1 MDAMLQFLQENW
13 QWLFAL
19 GCLAFYF
26 YDKKKGNG
34 APDNKIEEIGA
45 KAEEIIKEKVDA
57 FVNDVEE
64 EALDALEEKL
74 DDAAEQAL
82 EKVVEVIEEVV
93 KAPEPPKEPS
103 PFSPR
108 NGYPNPVKTGKSR
121 LCPCGS
127 GKKYRGCHSQYWK
140 PE

>member
-64 EALDALEEKL
+64 EAQKELITE
-74 DDAAEQAL
+74 
-82 EKVVEVIEEVV
+82 
-93 KAPEPPKEPS
+93 PKEKEI
-103 PFSPR
+103 R
-108 NGYPNPVKTGKSR
+108 TKSTMSWDTFKQEKKK
-121 LCPCGS
+121 S
-127 GKKYRGCHSQYWK
+127 GMEKIIV
-140 PE
+140 

>member
-1 MDAMLQFLQENW
+1 MDAVLQFLQENW

-26 YDKKKGNG
+26 YDKKKGNDT
-34 APDNKIEEIGA
+34 PDNKIEEIGA
-45 KAEEIIKEKVDA
+45 KAEEIIKEKVDE
-57 FVNDVEE
+57 FVDDVEE

-82 EKVVEVIEEVV
+82 EKVVEVIAEAV
-93 KAPEPPKEPS
+93 KPPEPQKEPS
-103 PFSPR
+103 PFSPA
-108 NGYPNPVKTGKSR
+108 NGYPDPSR
-121 LCPCGS
+121 TSKMRNCPCGS
-127 GKKYRGCHSQYWK
+127 GKRYRGCHSQFWK